1 MSIVDISNNR
11 LHILNDSDLE
21 ILELSKV
28 QEIKKQNTLLTIT
41 IGIILIASATYFT
54 IETYKRKFKSQEEYF
69 YSFK

>member
-1 MSIVDISNNR
+1 MSIVDLSNNR
-11 LHILNDSDLE
+11 LHILNNSDLE

-54 IETYKRKFKSQEEYF
+54 IETYKWKFKSREKYF